1 VTAGAVVNVSPAV
14 VVAKTGVFE
23 SPVFAPFVRSRA

>member
-1 VTAGAVVNVSPAV
+1 MTAGAVVDAIRAV

-23 SPVFAPFVRSRA
+23 PPVFVPFVRSRV